1 MNDTLARFEQR
12 INSLLKEKK
21 VLASDI
27 ECLRERLALSSK
39 LSADQRKSEGR
50 SVSVEGELRGDNR
63 NYSIP
68 LRGLYEDH

>member
-63 NYSIP
+63 NYSMP
-68 LRGLYEDH
+68 LRGLNEDY